1 MEDFKFFI
9 RISFYKGGDVMGQ
22 FVLTAFHASGETL
35 LNERIEAE
43 NEAEAKA
50 AGEALLKEK
59 SLRTILIAW

>member
-1 MEDFKFFI
+1 
-9 RISFYKGGDVMGQ
+9 MGQ

-59 SLRTILIAW
+59 SLRTILTAW